1 MKHLSPTTQCHRRC
15 KFDLLIGPDPDVA
28 WVLLTVVLGQT
39 VVFTLN
45 GRLSDIF
52 GRRYFFIGGASLG
65 VIGFVIS
72 GSAKNLSTVIG
83 GVSQN
88 ILFILQR
95 PESCSA
101 ESFFRTSLLALDKVS
116 CRQRE
121 FCLEK

>member
-1 MKHLSPTTQCHRRC
+1 MENQPSTTQSHRRSII
-15 KFDLLIGPDPDVA
+15 DLLTGPDPDVA

-65 VIGFVIS
+65 LIGFVIS
-72 GSAKNLSTVIG
+72 GSAKDLSTIIG

-88 ILFILQR
+88 HLLILQGLR
-95 PESCSA
+95 DPRLN
-101 ESFFRTSLLALDKVS
+101 FL
-116 CRQRE
+116 
-121 FCLEK
+121 